1 MKGIL
6 IAMFGIILIGLVLSF
21 YFFKNKTK
29 EDFQIGSPNFG
40 NIIESDIF
48 INTSPLRQHDLS
60 GFTIIKKFVID
71 YKNFVRQEQ
80 LYGGWS
86 KTRTETRLCP
96 AYFSQAAAFVT
107 GEVYDIAFGQKPE
120 QYAEALTLIKNGII
134 KYLYN
139 FKRFPLWN
147 TNDIFTETERFDN
160 LELGSRYFRDMR
172 PYCGAI
178 MEDFGKYRWED
189 WSIEIRNQYGKLRD
203 TRRDKAAMASSEL
216 HRLNIYGDVTA
227 TQLTNFRESMIYG
240 IMFDFSDSYNIEK
253 YLRIP
258 YDSPTFSGVDLFFS
272 HGKFLNDVKP
282 RSAAQY
288 YLFDLDTEASN
299 YNRNLMLHLTDT
311 HLTVPNPFTT
321 TNILTGTSHLRG
333 TRYPLTSMNITHK
346 YLGKM
351 TPTILALLPQT
362 TRTYITSW
370 AYNRTIRIIDKR
382 LEDTNGQLQKCQ
394 FLLGRA
400 QTASGT
406 SANMIPNEFRTTR
419 ENFRS
424 FATRYANVATGT
436 LPNVDNCI
444 ADFKFSVGKLIPN
457 YGGELNLQ
465 NRNFLNNIAQK
476 YYEYSEGLSEMI
488 YIYEI
493 IRVGSNMLDVRFD
506 KQQRLPPN
514 EYINL
519 RNQYNTNIEEY
530 NYLYSLY
537 YQDKWQ
543 DKYNTINDIEIALST
558 SRVRLEPVLN
568 PIYPIG
574 GLGTLTSLNSQLS
587 ANKANMK
594 TLGERLESQTKSLIS
609 EAGTSNTIASV
620 ITDTDVT
627 AYTNLQ
633 TDYNSTIEADYRLTN
648 LINGITTGVARVFYT
663 NGATPVVNG
672 MVIGING
679 ALSYNTL
686 YNGSIEVDIGNSPGN
701 VNYYPQII
709 YTKNETPPIL
719 CSNVD
724 FIKRVTQLYEDN
736 INNSL
741 SSFTR
746 TVYNSNLGQVFVDKV
761 IGFRQI
767 DSNACGFTWQ
777 ETEYDYY
784 TNKPNVRR
792 LLNVVLPFKYD
803 NSVYQEPQLIIDN
816 NLANG
821 IQIID
826 RGTIPLNRNNVNRT
840 TLTALE
846 RSLVTTQTEL
856 QTYLTSNLS
865 LFNTISNK
873 YYTSGDFYGGTAL
886 LFGYAS
892 DLPMKVGLNEAN
904 LQYFKNRDNYNTLK
918 RIYDDGLFLNPQ
930 ALLTS
935 KTFYDNFIT
944 YSNTLRNK
952 ITVLQN
958 NVSATRCNVIQYS
971 NIGSN
976 YPFGTVDKT
985 VYTDGLNKLLTYNG
999 GLWTKDKSRTA
1010 YNWLSEVKPT
1020 VELIFENL
1028 AVLNI
1033 DPSITER
1040 RVPFERLPFINP
1052 FGQIPYQYYKDNL
1065 IYYKYLKE
1073 SIRSVENMQSNRE
1086 IIIERTLVDNIKLYN
1101 AYGQC
1106 QPEYTCKS
1114 PEIMRQVMEQ
1124 YNTDTDNNN
1133 IILRILNAYT
1143 VSPYECHYTM
1153 DLKNKSNSNITR
1165 TSRSF
1170 VITADYRD
1178 CKYYIVEYGSNNTG
1192 WFVSENQNP
1201 PMAPNSCNSQIAG
1214 YQYIGGVLSDYYND
1228 VKNIVTP
1235 YITEAS
1241 NRGNKFYNAIKNQ
1254 RLDTYFGLGGIQS
1267 ISIPSCSNINYSNL
1281 IYMLNN
1287 NQRFKKDIFTNY
1299 YTYNNCVLWPSKI
1312 LSVGITATNIIDI
1325 SFEVNTIND
1334 NFSMGN
1340 KSIRS
1345 TRFSIATT
1353 LGYCDYRTTVLSNIP
1368 PDVSKDELINMS
1380 NRVFPTVNN
1389 STSNVNIINLTTLAR
1404 PTMTKNLFHKMINKI
1419 RNYFSWDPD
1428 YVNLTEDGKNTLV
1441 GYAILPNRIFLK
1453 VRYVRSGLTA
1463 SQTAFRMFTFNYI
1476 FDNFNNIII
1485 TDLSIRNYIYTTGQP
1500 DPDTIIQYITP
1511 QLSGFGSFLPVS
1523 IFDAEIYSGSVRCP
1537 DINFNDA
1544 RIKSL
1549 TGLSNIVSYIAST
1562 SDRNLCEYCI
1572 DTSPEI
1578 IPMIK
1583 RTFKVKFYID
1593 DFNNYSSTDC
1603 NKIDVV
1609 YVVPATRENTFYRIM
1624 ESDITNQTILNMLR
1638 NRFNLDNSK
1647 ERTGYTYSSVLT
1659 QFYSGV
1665 LYNDGILYKVGVHY
1679 KYSSATYEINF
1690 NKVPNDVMFNNELYI
1705 YFVVEKNERLE
1716 FTLVSY
1722 RIMDPWRDY
1731 GTSFLSINDINR
1743 ISIHSGERNFYISK
1757 FEYKYIHIEVTNPI
1771 NGSIDLT
1778 QLQFYDLGGNQ
1789 NNKISKIYK
1798 KELNID
1804 GSFRYTEI
1812 PNINFLHSINNIN
1825 DSTRFTTYTL
1835 EHLPQGGGEEVN
1847 PFDAAFLIEFSEP
1860 TRINSF
1866 SFVSGESTTNKLKR
1880 WRVFGIFDTFIMN
1893 NVWAGTWAVD
1903 ELFYVSF
1910 ILKSIP
1916 SNLADWANY
1925 DYADRYP
1932 YFTSYILLDNQ
1943 DTDLVYTTRYYQSPS
1958 FAFPSDMP
1966 DTVLTQLTTIPVF
1979 LDMIDCIT
1987 PISSLFISYRNIIKT
2002 NILRSTAAWGPNNFY
2017 LRFDNTIRRALW
2029 PSSSYM
2035 RFGTG
2040 LRFNAFVYLND
2051 TDDADQYNEGVRPV
2065 RPDQLKIVY
2074 IKIDY
2079 VNYRINIIFR
2089 VKTYLHII
2097 NEGAHSLNGSYV
2109 FRGVRYFY
2117 YNFYVDI
2124 DRTNPCTLNTSINV
2138 TEDNETP
2145 TATLMPLFTNTTA
2158 GVSLGLDEEGNEMF
2172 SYPQGRYYA
2181 INGTLEDGRTVD
2193 SFLTSIGFIPY
2204 TEGFTNPP
2212 NKVSKKLRV
2221 IKKEIPLTKESLQK
2235 YYNQKVNDS
2244 IYPEFKKNCYDV
2256 TNKNYYLMYDE
2267 YDLNRNLLRKN
2278 MVIGMKIK
2286 NNKVIDII
2294 YYEDDDGARDAFDL
2308 SDKKVKRYWDTKI
2321 GLPLEFED
2329 F

>member
-1 MKGIL
+1 
-6 IAMFGIILIGLVLSF
+6 MFGIILIGLVLSF
-21 YFFKNKTK
+21 YFLKNKTK

-40 NIIESDIF
+40 NIIESDLF
-48 INTSPLRQHDLS
+48 INTLPLRQHDLS
-60 GFTIIKKFVID
+60 GFTVIKQFVID

-96 AYFSQAAAFVT
+96 AYYSSDRTFVT
-107 GEVYDIAFGQKPE
+107 APVYDIAFGQKPE
-120 QYAEALTLIKNGII
+120 QYAEAMSLIRNAII

-147 TNDIFTETERFDN
+147 TNDIFAETERFDN
-160 LELGSRYFRDMR
+160 LELGARYFRDMR

-178 MEDFGKYRWED
+178 MEDFGKFRSRD
-189 WSIEIRNQYGKLRD
+189 WSREIEDQYIEMRD
-203 TRRDKAAMASSEL
+203 TRPHKAAKALSEL

-227 TQLTNFRESMIYG
+227 THLTNFRESMIYG
-240 IMFDFSDSYNIEK
+240 IMFDFSDAYNIEK

-282 RSAAQY
+282 RSVQQY
-288 YLFDLDTEASN
+288 YLFDVDTEARN
-299 YNRNLMLHLTDT
+299 YNNNLMLHLTDT
-311 HLTVPNPFTT
+311 HLVVPNPFTT

-333 TRYPLTSMNITHK
+333 VRYPLTSMNITHK

-362 TRTYITSW
+362 TRTYVTSW
-370 AYNRTIRIIDKR
+370 AYNRTMRIIDKK
-382 LEDTNGQLQKCQ
+382 LEEISNSREKCV
-394 FLLGRA
+394 FLLERA
-400 QTASGT
+400 QAASGT
-406 SANMIPNEFRTTR
+406 GANRIPDEFRTTR
-419 ENFRS
+419 DNFRL
-424 FATRYANVATGT
+424 FTTTYANVRTGT
-436 LPNVDNCI
+436 LPNVDTCI

-488 YIYEI
+488 YIYEA
-493 IRVGSNMLDVRFD
+493 IRIGSNMLDIRFD

-519 RNQYNTNIEEY
+519 RNQYNANIEEY

-543 DKYNTINDIEIALST
+543 DKYNTINDIENALST

-568 PIYPIG
+568 PVYPVG

-594 TLGERLESQTKSLIS
+594 RLGERLESQTNSLTS
-609 EAGTSNTIASV
+609 RAGASNITSV

-663 NGATPVVNG
+663 NGTTPVVNG

-709 YTKNETPPIL
+709 YTKNVTPPIL

-803 NSVYQEPQLIIDN
+803 NSLYQEPQLLIDN

-826 RGTIPLNRNNVNRT
+826 RGTIPLNRNNINLT
-840 TLTALE
+840 ALTALE
-846 RSLVTTQTEL
+846 RSLATIQTEL
-856 QTYLTSNLS
+856 QTYLTANLS
-865 LFNTISNK
+865 RFNTVSNK
-873 YYTSGDFYGGTAL
+873 YYTSDDFIGGITNL
-886 LFGYAS
+886 LYINEP
-892 DLPMKVGLNEAN
+892 DLYLIVSRNQAN
-904 LQYFKNRDNYNTLK
+904 LQYFKDRDNYNTLK
-918 RIYDDGLFLNPQ
+918 KIYDRRLLINPE

-944 YSNTLRNK
+944 YSNTLENK

-958 NVSATRCNVIQYS
+958 NISVTRCNVIQYS

-976 YPFGTVDKT
+976 FPFGILEKPI
-985 VYTDGLNKLLTYNG
+985 YIDGINKLLSYNG
-999 GLWTKDKSRTA
+999 GLWTKEKSFRA
-1010 YNWLSEVKPT
+1010 FSWLSEVKPT
-1020 VELIFENL
+1020 VELFFENL
-1028 AVLNI
+1028 AVSNI
-1033 DPSITER
+1033 DPRITDGMLGDWLKR
-1040 RVPFERLPFINP
+1040 PFIN
-1052 FGQIPYQYYKDNL
+1052 FNLDQIPYEYYKDNL

-1086 IIIERTLVDNIKLYN
+1086 IIIERTLIDNIKLYN
-1101 AYGQC
+1101 GYGVC

-1114 PEIMRQVMEQ
+1114 PEIMSQVMEQ
-1124 YNTDTDNNN
+1124 YNTDTENND

-1153 DLKNKSNSNITR
+1153 DLKNRSNNNITR
-1165 TSRSF
+1165 TSKSF

-1201 PMAPNSCNSQIAG
+1201 PLVPNSCNSQIAG

-1228 VKNIVTP
+1228 VKNVVTP
-1235 YITEAS
+1235 YINEAL

-1254 RLDTYFGLGGIQS
+1254 RLDTYFGLGGIQP

-1345 TRFSIATT
+1345 TRFSIETT
-1353 LGYCDYRTTVLSNIP
+1353 LGYCDYRTTVLSNITHN
-1368 PDVSKDELINMS
+1368 VSKDELINMS

-1389 STSNVNIINLTTLAR
+1389 STSNVNIINSATLVR

-1419 RNYFSWDPD
+1419 RNYVSLDS
-1428 YVNLTEDGKNTLV
+1428 YNNLTADGNNVLV

-1463 SQTAFRMFTFNYI
+1463 TQTAFRMFTFNYI

-1485 TDLSIRNYIYTTGQP
+1485 TDLSTRNYIYTTGQP

-1523 IFDAEIYSGSVRCP
+1523 IFDTLIYSGSVLCP

-1659 QFYSGV
+1659 KFYSGV

-1679 KYSSATYEINF
+1679 KYSSATYDINF
-1690 NKVPNDVMFNNELYI
+1690 NKVPNDIMFNNPLYI
-1705 YFVVEKNERLE
+1705 YFVLEKNERLE
-1716 FTLVSY
+1716 LTLVSY
-1722 RIMDPWRDY
+1722 RIMDPFRDY
-1731 GTSFLSINDINR
+1731 GNSFVSINDIDHIR
-1743 ISIHSGERNFYISK
+1743 IHSGDRNFYIK
-1757 FEYKYIHIEVTNPI
+1757 RFEYKYIHIEVTNPI

-1804 GSFRYTEI
+1804 GSFIYTEI

-1825 DSTRFTTYTL
+1825 NSTRFTTYTL
-1835 EHLPQGGGEEVN
+1835 EHLPQGGGEGVI

-1860 TRINSF
+1860 TIINSF
-1866 SFVSGESTTNKLKR
+1866 SFVSGESTTNKLTR

-1893 NVWAGTWAVD
+1893 NVWAGTWGVD

-1916 SNLADWANY
+1916 SNLANWANY

-1943 DTDLVYTTRYYQSPS
+1943 NTDLVYNTRYYQSPS

-1966 DTVLTQLTTIPVF
+1966 DIVLAQLPNIPVF

-1987 PISSLFISYRNIIKT
+1987 PTSSLFISYRNIIKT
-2002 NILRSTAAWGPNNFY
+2002 NILRSTAAWGPNNFH
-2017 LRFDNTIRRALW
+2017 LRFDGTIRDALW
-2029 PSSSYM
+2029 PSSSYI
-2035 RFGTG
+2035 RYGG
-2040 LRFNAFVYLND
+2040 ILRYNAFVYLND
-2051 TDDADQYNEGVRPV
+2051 TDDADQYNEGVRPL

-2079 VNYRINIIFR
+2079 ANYRINIIFR
-2089 VKTYLHII
+2089 VKTYLEII
-2097 NEGAHSLNGSYV
+2097 SSTHSTDGSYT

-2138 TEDNETP
+2138 IEDNTATTP
-2145 TATLMPLFTNTTA
+2145 TLMPLFTNTTA
-2158 GVSLGLDEEGNEMF
+2158 PVLVGVDEDGNDTF
-2172 SYPQGRYYA
+2172 SYPRGRYYA

-2212 NKVSKKLRV
+2212 NKVTKKLKV

-2321 GLPLEFED
+2321 GLPLAFED